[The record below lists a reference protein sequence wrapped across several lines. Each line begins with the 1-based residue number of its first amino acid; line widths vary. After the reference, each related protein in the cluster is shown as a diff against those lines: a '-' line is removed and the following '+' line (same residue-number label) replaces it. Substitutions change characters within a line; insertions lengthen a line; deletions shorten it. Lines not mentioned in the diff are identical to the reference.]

1 MAIRIR
7 EFADR
12 TRAAEALAGA
22 LQAGLGGALAARGH
36 ARLVV
41 SGGSTPAPMFRLLR
55 GKPLA
60 WNRIDVLASDE
71 RDVPADH
78 PDRNEAM
85 IRRELLQGAA
95 VPARL
100 IPLIPPGPIPD
111 RFDEVVLGMGEDGHT
126 ASLFPDSPDLAAAL
140 VSRDPLARLWVPRLD
155 MHRVSL
161 TPAALLASERISL
174 LFFGAE
180 KRAVFEAALRGDD
193 PAKYPVRAVLVQ
205 DAVPVTV
212 YTAP

>member
-1 MAIRIR
+1 VAIRIR

-22 LQAGLGGALAARGH
+22 LQAGLGAALAARGK
-36 ARLVV
+36 AALVV
-41 SGGSTPAPMFRLLR
+41 SGGSTPAPMFRLLC

-71 RDVPADH
+71 REVPPDH

-95 VPARL
+95 AAARL
-100 IPLIPPGPIPD
+100 VPLIPAGPIPD

-140 VSRDPLARLWVPRLD
+140 SSHDPLARLWVPRLD

-161 TPAALLASERISL
+161 TPTALLASGRISL

-180 KRAVFEAALRGDD
+180 KRAVLEAALGGDD
-193 PAKYPVRAVLVQ
+193 RAKYPVRAVLVQ